1 MLRKRDLPA
10 CAPIPNIKFSIE
22 RMKEELDIIGDKYQ
36 NIYDANPGI
45 TKLHDQ
51 GFLAQIYS
59 TLHEIPLMSMSPE
72 DMKKAEDFNIEDIG
86 KSKIERVRNKTKKG
100 ADLPPTA
107 NEMLWDYPL
116 PEYKGSY
123 FEEAISN
130 KFKAEACRA
139 RIHLLEPGKDISPH
153 IDYDPSYGVRVICP
167 ISGTD
172 GVTNYFWYNNE
183 KQEYNLPA
191 DGSVYFLN
199 TGFKHSVEHRGNENR
214 IALVWTLKSQEDIEC
229 LAMK

>member
-1 MLRKRDLPA
+1 MLKKRDLPA
-10 CAPIPNIKFSIE
+10 CAPIPNIKFDIN
-22 RMKEELDIIGDKYQ
+22 RMKEELSYIGDKWQ

-51 GFLAQIYS
+51 SFLAQIYS

-72 DMKKAEDFNIEDIG
+72 DMKKAEDFEIEDLG
-86 KSKIERVRNKTKKG
+86 KSKTERVRNKKAKG
-100 ADLPPTA
+100 ANLPPTA

-116 PEYKGSY
+116 DAYKGSY
-123 FEEAISN
+123 FEHAIKN
-130 KFKAEACRA
+130 NFKAEVCRA

-153 IDYDPSYGVRVICP
+153 IDYDPSYGVRCICP
-167 ISGTD
+167 ISGTE
-172 GVTNYFWYNNE
+172 GTTNYFWYNGE

-199 TGFKHSVEHRGNENR
+199 TGFKHSVENRGDENR

>member
-1 MLRKRDLPA
+1 MLKKRQLPA
-10 CAPIPNIKFSIE
+10 CAPIPNIKFDIGM
-22 RMKEELDIIGDKYQ
+22 MKEELSRIGDKWQ

-72 DMKKAEDFNIEDIG
+72 NMKKAEEFEITDIG
-86 KSKIERVRNKTKKG
+86 QSKIERVRNKSAKG
-100 ADLPPTA
+100 DNLPPTA

-116 PEYKGSY
+116 EDYTGSY
-123 FEEAISN
+123 IEKAITEN
-130 KFKAEACRA
+130 FKAEVCRA

-167 ISGTD
+167 ISGTE
-172 GVTNYFWYNNE
+172 GTTNFFWYNGE
-183 KQEYNLPA
+183 KQSYNLKA
-191 DGSVYFLN
+191 DGSD
-199 TGFKHSVEHRGNENR
+199 GK
-214 IALVWTLKSQEDIEC
+214 
-229 LAMK
+229 